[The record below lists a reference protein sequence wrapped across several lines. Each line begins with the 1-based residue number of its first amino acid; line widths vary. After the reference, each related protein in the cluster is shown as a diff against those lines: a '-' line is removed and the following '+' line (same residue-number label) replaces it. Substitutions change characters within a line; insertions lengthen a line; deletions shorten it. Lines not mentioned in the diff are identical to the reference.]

1 MATAVGEPPASWRIA
16 GWVVDPATGRITR
29 DRETIPLEPK
39 VMEVLVHLSR
49 HPGQVVSREELE
61 ATVWRGRVV
70 GYDAVTNAIIKLRR
84 AFGDDARHP
93 RVIETL
99 AKKGYRLVAEV
110 EPLPVAGEP
119 PPATPWSGGLR
130 TGHLLLVLV
139 LFALSL
145 AALWWVWLPQGPE
158 TRMAEVDARTLA
170 VLPFENLSA
179 DPDQEYFSNG
189 ITEDLITELSRIP
202 GLGVIARGST
212 FAYRGV
218 DSLEHVRRELGV
230 RYILRGSVRREGERV
245 RISARL
251 TDAHSTRVL
260 WAEGYDAKLEDSLG
274 LQASIANRIA
284 EVLQVRLAS
293 GPQGVVSKHGASL
306 EAYDHFLRGLDY
318 YGRRSPD
325 DLALAQAYYERAIE
339 LDPAFARAYANLGLV
354 HLRRVIDGWGAPS
367 QAVLDQVQ
375 GLARQALMLD
385 DSLAEVYFVR
395 AFVALFNHDHEGA
408 LHELD
413 RALVLRPSYA
423 DAHALLAWVL
433 NFAGRPEQ
441 AGPALERAV
450 RLNPRMPSAYLLVQ
464 AEIDYVL
471 GRYDQAISLLE
482 QALEMNPVHPRTH
495 LLLIALYEQVER
507 SGDAQWMVEQLLLL
521 HPRMSLS
528 RLHGAFPFKNHE
540 HLVQLLDRLR
550 KAGVPANTT
559 DDIVD
564 HQDAR

>member
-1 MATAVGEPPASWRIA
+1 MATTAGEPPASWRIA
-16 GWVVDPATGRITR
+16 GWVVEPATGRMTR
-29 DRETIPLEPK
+29 DGEAISLEPK

-61 ATVWRGRVV
+61 ASVWRGRVV

-99 AKKGYRLVAEV
+99 SRKGYRLVAAV
-110 EPLPVAGEP
+110 EPLPAAGDL
-119 PPATPWSGGLR
+119 PPARPAAARWPGRLR
-130 TGHLLLVLV
+130 RPHLLLVLA
-139 LFALSL
+139 LLALSL
-145 AALWWVWLPQGPE
+145 ATAWWVWPPQDPE
-158 TRMAEVDARTLA
+158 TRMAGADATPLA
-170 VLPFENLSA
+170 VLPFDNLSA

-202 GLGVIARGST
+202 GLAVIARGSA
-212 FAYRGV
+212 FAYRDA
-218 DSLEHVRRELGV
+218 DSLEQVRRELGV

-251 TDAHSTRVL
+251 TDAASTRVL
-260 WAEGYDAKLEDSLG
+260 WAERYDAKLEDSLG

-284 EVLQVRLAS
+284 EVLQVRLAADPP
-293 GPQGVVSKHGASL
+293 GMVRRYGASL
-306 EAYDHFLRGLDY
+306 EAYDHFLRGLDH

-325 DLALAQAYYERAIE
+325 DLALAQAYYERAIA

-354 HLRRVIDGWGAPS
+354 YLRQVIDGWDAPS
-367 QAVLDQVQ
+367 QLALEQAQ
-375 GLARQALMLD
+375 ALARQARMLD
-385 DSLAEVYFVR
+385 DSLAEVYFVG

-413 RALVLRPSYA
+413 HALVLRPSYA

-464 AEIDYVL
+464 AETDYVL
-471 GRYDQAISLLE
+471 GRYDHAISLLE

-507 SGDAQWMVEQLLLL
+507 PVDAQWMVEQLLLL
-521 HPRMSLS
+521 HPRVSLS
-528 RLHGAFPFKNHE
+528 RLQGAFPFKNHQ
-540 HLVQLLDRLR
+540 HLEQLLDALR
-550 KAGVPANTT
+550 KAGLPG
-559 DDIVD
+559 
-564 HQDAR
+564 